1 VARLGRQKERKRDA
15 ADRAREGRVDALG
28 DGGERRRRDEAA
40 ASTVTKIELRPGSA
54 GWERS
59 RRAMYGAPCA
69 GLAAAARLWLPR
81 CRSDF
86 RGDEG
91 GEERKRIRGRRKEGA

>member
-1 VARLGRQKERKRDA
+1 
-15 ADRAREGRVDALG
+15 
-28 DGGERRRRDEAA
+28 
-40 ASTVTKIELRPGSA
+40 
-54 GWERS
+54 
-59 RRAMYGAPCA
+59 MYGAPCA
-69 GLAAAARLWLPR
+69 GLAAARLWLPR